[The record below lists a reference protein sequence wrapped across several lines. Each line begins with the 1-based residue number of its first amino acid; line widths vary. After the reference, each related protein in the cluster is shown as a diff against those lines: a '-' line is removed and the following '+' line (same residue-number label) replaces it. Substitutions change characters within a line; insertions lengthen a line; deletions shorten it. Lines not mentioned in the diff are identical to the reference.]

1 MIAVEKLYV
10 SSQAFQPLFGEIPST
25 QRALRGLHIWHVH
38 VCSPSRAL
46 RHQHFKLHERGPNL
60 RNGSGQGFAK
70 ANMPL
75 ISVNP
80 WAASAI
86 AEGALMRHD
95 CGAKCFERYRKD
107 LNV

>member
-1 MIAVEKLYV
+1 MVYLLG
-10 SSQAFQPLFGEIPST
+10 QAHKGGMSKFGQHTPPST
-25 QRALRGLHIWHVH
+25 FQA
-38 VCSPSRAL
+38 SRTGA
-46 RHQHFKLHERGPNL
+46 NL

-80 WAASAI
+80 WAALAI

>member
-1 MIAVEKLYV
+1 ASKKMAVKSPQQVESEMVYLLGQAHRGV
-10 SSQAFQPLFGEIPST
+10 CQSSANT
-25 QRALRGLHIWHVH
+25 
-38 VCSPSRAL
+38 L
-46 RHQHFKLHERGPNL
+46 RHQHFKLRERGANL

-80 WAASAI
+80 WAALAI